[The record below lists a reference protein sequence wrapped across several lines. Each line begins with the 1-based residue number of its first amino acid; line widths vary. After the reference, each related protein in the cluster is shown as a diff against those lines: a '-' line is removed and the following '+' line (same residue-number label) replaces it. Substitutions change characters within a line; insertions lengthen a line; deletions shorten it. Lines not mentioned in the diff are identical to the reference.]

1 MFKYDNNEQ
10 VKIEFKKT
18 VVSEKKTMT
27 SVVNKCGM
35 IPQQLNNKFNNERIG
50 LNDLS
55 NWLDAIGYDL
65 YLDFRKRDDI

>member
-1 MFKYDNNEQ
+1 MFKYDNNSQ

-18 VVSEKKTMT
+18 VIYEKETMT
-27 SVVNKCGM
+27 SVANKCGM

-55 NWLDAIGYDL
+55 SWLDAIGYDL
-65 YLDFRKRDDI
+65 YIDFRKRD

>member
-27 SVVNKCGM
+27 SVANNCGM

-50 LNDLS
+50 LNELS
-55 NWLDAIGYDL
+55 SWLDAIDYDL
-65 YLDFRKRDDI
+65 YIDFRKRD